1 MDLFQILV
9 KEYNDLNNLS
19 LDLFY
24 ILVEKINCFEIWIIY
39 LKYLFLKEDF
49 KLRSQIKT
57 FFSKKISK
65 EPNFW
70 KFHILNDFY
79 DYKQKRI
86 WSSEKN
92 IPLQN
97 GLTASNFEYNIKCI
111 EILSCFFCNYNEL
124 IPISIDFRE
133 VVKNKKLFVII
144 F

>member
-1 MDLFQILV
+1 MDQFFILA
-9 KEYNDLNNLS
+9 
-19 LDLFY
+19 
-24 ILVEKINCFEIWIIY
+24 EKINCFEIWIIY

-49 KLRSQIKT
+49 KLRSLIKT

-70 KFHILNDFY
+70 KFQILNDFY

-86 WSSEKN
+86 WGSEKS

-97 GLTASNFEYNIKCI
+97 CLNTSIVEYNIKCI

-133 VVKNKKLFVII
+133 V
-144 F
+144 